1 MSRNFELLS
10 QLEAEFPFERPVIED
25 VPAASAKSSDGVL
38 HTVNGREFVTLA
50 QTIFLSGDANVPHEV
65 VLCGVDR
72 GNGSSEIC
80 INLGRALAKCSSRPV
95 CLIDA
100 NVQTARLEKLLN
112 TGRLIPLPDK
122 DEDLCRNLE
131 PNLWLAEL
139 GGPGAQKGAGLPS
152 ARHMKERFTA
162 LRKRFDFILIDAP
175 GANVGGD
182 ASVLGQISGGA
193 ILVIEANATRKAAA
207 LKAKQSLETTNVR
220 ILGSVLNNRT
230 FPIPERLY
238 RKL

>member
-10 QLEAEFPFERPVIED
+10 QLEAEFPFERISKRD
-25 VPAASAKSSDGVL
+25 VPASAKPADRVRQAGTSQ
-38 HTVNGREFVTLA
+38 EFVTIA
-50 QTIFLSGDANVPHEV
+50 QTIFLSGDANAPHQV

-72 GNGSSEIC
+72 DSGSSEIC
-80 INLGRALAKCSSRPV
+80 INLGRALAKSSARPV

-100 NVQTARLEKLLN
+100 NLQSARLERLLN
-112 TGRLIPLPDK
+112 AGRLIPLPDM
-122 DEDLCRNLE
+122 DADLCRNIE

-139 GGPGAQKGAGLPS
+139 GGPSTQMDAGLPS
-152 ARHMKERFTA
+152 AQQMKERFTA
-162 LRKRFDFILIDAP
+162 LRPRFDFILIDVP

-182 ASVLGQISGGA
+182 ASILGQLADGA
-193 ILVIEANATRKAAA
+193 ILVIEANSTRKVAA
-207 LKAKQSLETTNVR
+207 LKAKQSLEGTNVR
-220 ILGSVLNNRT
+220 ILGSLLNNRT

>member
-10 QLEAEFPFERPVIED
+10 QLEAEFPFETPVTRD
-25 VPAASAKSSDGVL
+25 ASASAKAGDRIR
-38 HTVNGREFVTLA
+38 HNGIREEFLTLA
-50 QTIFLSGDANVPHEV
+50 QTIFLSGDAHSPHEV

-72 GNGSSEIC
+72 DNGSSEIC
-80 INLGRALAKCSSRPV
+80 INLGRALAKSSARPV

-100 NVQTARLEKLLN
+100 NQGPAHLEKLLN
-112 TGRLIPLPDK
+112 AGRLIPLPDP
-122 DEDLCRNLE
+122 DEELCRNVE

-139 GGPGAQKGAGLPS
+139 DACGAQKSSGLPP
-152 ARHMKERFTA
+152 AQQIRERLAA
-162 LRKRFDFILIDAP
+162 LRARFDFILIDAP
-175 GANVGGD
+175 GPTAAGD
-182 ASVLGQISGGA
+182 ASVLGQLSDGT
-193 ILVIEANATRKAAA
+193 ILVIEANSTRKAAA
-207 LKAKQSLETTNVR
+207 LKAKQSLEAANVR